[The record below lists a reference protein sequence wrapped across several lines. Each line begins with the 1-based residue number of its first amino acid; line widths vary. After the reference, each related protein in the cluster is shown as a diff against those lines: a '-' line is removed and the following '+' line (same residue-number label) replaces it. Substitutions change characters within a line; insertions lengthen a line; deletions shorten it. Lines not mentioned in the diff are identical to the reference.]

1 MEQYITLSRL
11 RLHACHGV
19 DPQERRVGAD
29 FTLDLRLKTDFSRA
43 MTTDDVRD
51 TLDYGAVYR
60 AVCDEMSRPSCLLE
74 HAAGRIL
81 RRLFAD
87 FPCIESI
94 ALCLVKDNPPMGA
107 DTLGA
112 GVSITACRGEL

>member
-11 RLHACHGV
+11 RMHAHHGV

-29 FTLDLRLKTDFSRA
+29 FTVSLRIRTDFSRA
-43 MTTDDVRD
+43 MTSDDVAD
-51 TLDYGAVYR
+51 TIDYGAVYH
-60 AVCDEMSRPSCLLE
+60 AVRDEMSRPSLLLE
-74 HAAGRIL
+74 HAAGRIM

-87 FPCIESI
+87 FPRIE
-94 ALCLVKDNPPMGA
+94 ALTLELTKDNPPMGA

-112 GVSITACRGEL
+112 GVCVTASRGEL